1 MATNSQPQ
9 AHHHRFYGVTWLA
22 LLALTVIMLLVD
34 SSPLP
39 RIALLLVLLSAMRTK
54 AALIGANFMH
64 LRFERPS
71 LVLMVIVGLLITA
84 ALLFGLIVP
93 DALRIREM
101 VSYR

>member
-1 MATNSQPQ
+1 MSTKSDPQ
-9 AHHHRFYGVTWLA
+9 KHSARYGVTWAA
-22 LLALTVIMLLVD
+22 LLGLTVVMLVVD

-39 RIALLLVLLSAMRTK
+39 RLAFVLILLSAMLAK
-54 AALIGANFMH
+54 ATLIGANFMH

-71 LVLMVIVGLLITA
+71 LAVIVVIGLLITA

-93 DALRIREM
+93 DALRIRDM